1 MENLKQNPIVKKLG
15 LNRILLVCVL
25 ILMFLVFKVVL
36 GNKFPAVDSIK
47 STLNYVYFLGFLSLG
62 VTFVIATGGIDFSIG
77 PVMFCCALVSG
88 YCMTSYKVP
97 CAVAMILCILIG
109 LCFGIFNGWMVS
121 YMSVPPFI
129 ISMASMN
136 IAKGIASVFTKTQ
149 SVSWPA
155 ASDAN
160 GWFRNIVSVNGF
172 PVGIIIFLGMAVIC
186 GIVLYNT
193 KPGRYILCLGSN
205 KEAVRLSGVN
215 TKKWEMLAYV
225 ICGFLVGIGALF
237 FVATYTTV
245 QPGYGDQYN
254 NEAIAGCVMGGT
266 SMVGGLACEV
276 ILTMKDIDK
285 SFPGVHALDHVNFE
299 VKRGEVHALMGEN
312 GAGKSTLMKVLTGIY
327 QKDSGSIVYK
337 GQETE
342 FHNTREAQDAGVVI
356 VHQEL
361 NMVGD
366 LTVAQNIFIGREPK
380 KGFRIDD
387 KKMIEDS
394 KKLFQDLNIEINPK
408 EKMKNLTVGKQQMCE
423 IAKAISHKAEVIIF
437 DEPSAAL
444 TEKEIADLFEI
455 IRDLRKKN
463 LGIVY
468 ISHRMDEIKTIT
480 DRVTVMR
487 DGGYVGTL
495 ITKDSTKEDIINMM
509 VGRVIYEDPK
519 QESAVP
525 ADAPVVLKV
534 EHLNAGKMVQDV
546 SFELRKGEILGFSG
560 LMGAGRTETARAL
573 FGADPKQS
581 GKISIMGKDG
591 QLHEVTINS
600 PQDAVKCGIG
610 YLSEDR
616 RRYGCVVQKSV
627 TENTTL
633 ATMEEFTNGI
643 FINKAKEKKVA
654 EKYVNEL
661 ATKTPTTDQL
671 VVNLSGGNQQKVVI
685 AKWLTRDSDILI
697 FDEPTRGIDVGAKN
711 EIYKLM
717 NRLAAE
723 GKSIIM
729 ISSEMTEVLRMSDR
743 IIIMCEGKVTGCID
757 ISEATQ
763 ENIMD
768 KATRNID

>member
-1 MENLKQNPIVKKLG
+1 M
-15 LNRILLVCVL
+15 
-25 ILMFLVFKVVL
+25 
-36 GNKFPAVDSIK
+36 
-47 STLNYVYFLGFLSLG
+47 
-62 VTFVIATGGIDFSIG
+62 
-77 PVMFCCALVSG
+77 
-88 YCMTSYKVP
+88 
-97 CAVAMILCILIG
+97 
-109 LCFGIFNGWMVS
+109 
-121 YMSVPPFI
+121 
-129 ISMASMN
+129 
-136 IAKGIASVFTKTQ
+136 
-149 SVSWPA
+149 
-155 ASDAN
+155 
-160 GWFRNIVSVNGF
+160 
-172 PVGIIIFLGMAVIC
+172 
-186 GIVLYNT
+186 
-193 KPGRYILCLGSN
+193 
-205 KEAVRLSGVN
+205 
-215 TKKWEMLAYV
+215 
-225 ICGFLVGIGALF
+225 
-237 FVATYTTV
+237 
-245 QPGYGDQYN
+245 GD
-254 NEAIAGCVMGGT
+254 
-266 SMVGGLACEV
+266 V

-299 VKRGEVHALMGEN
+299 VRRGEVHALMGEN

-327 QKDSGSIVYK
+327 QKDSGSITYK
-337 GQETE
+337 GQEVA
-342 FHNTREAQDAGVVI
+342 FHNTREAQDAGIVI

-380 KGFRIDD
+380 KGIRVDD

-394 KKLFQDLNIEINPK
+394 KKLFQDLNIEIDPR
-408 EKMKNLTVGKQQMCE
+408 EKMSNLTVGKQQMCE

-444 TEKEIADLFEI
+444 TEKEIADLFVI
-455 IRDLRKKN
+455 IRDLREKN
-463 LGIVY
+463 YGIVY
-468 ISHRMDEIKTIT
+468 ISHRMDEIKMIT

-519 QESAVP
+519 EHSMVAP
-525 ADAPVVLKV
+525 DAPVVLKV